1 MRIVTLGCSLLLGAA
16 MVSAAGKK
24 GGAGKAAVIEEGR
37 KVFEINCAACHG
49 PEGKGDGAAAAA
61 LEPKP
66 RNLTD
71 AKYMKTRPV
80 ADLRKVITEGGQS
93 AGLSPVMIGWKAAL
107 APDQIEAVL
116 QYVLTLSKNKPAKV
130 AAAGMSN

>member
-1 MRIVTLGCSLLLGAA
+1 MRIMMLGCSLLLVAE
-16 MVSAAGKK
+16 MVSAEGKK
-24 GGAGKAAVIEEGR
+24 GGAVKAAVIEEGR
-37 KVFEINCAACHG
+37 KVFETNCAACHG

-71 AKYMKTRPV
+71 AMYMKARPV

-93 AGLSPVMIGWKAAL
+93 AGLSPVMVGWKAAL
-107 APDQIEAVL
+107 APEQIEAVL
-116 QYVLTLSKNKPAKV
+116 QYVLTLSRKKPVKV
-130 AAAGMSN
+130 AASGTAN

>member
-1 MRIVTLGCSLLLGAA
+1 MRIVILGCSLLLGAA
-16 MVSAAGKK
+16 MVSAEGKK
-24 GGAGKAAVIEEGR
+24 GGANKAAVLEEGR
-37 KVFEINCAACHG
+37 KVFETNCAACHG

-71 AKYMKTRPV
+71 AKYMKSRPV

-93 AGLSPVMIGWKAAL
+93 AGLSPVMVGWKAAL
-107 APDQIEAVL
+107 GPDQIEAVL
-116 QYVLTLSKNKPAKV
+116 QYVLTLSRKKPTKL
-130 AAAGMSN
+130 AAAGTVH